1 MTKRLTCGH
10 TAGISFMRGENGLFW
25 WLRKVI
31 FFSPY
36 RIMLSP
42 NYSETIY
49 KQRMM
54 VNWEV
59 FLFLALGT
67 CHPKRMMNLAEIC

>member
-1 MTKRLTCGH
+1 
-10 TAGISFMRGENGLFW
+10 
-25 WLRKVI
+25 
-31 FFSPY
+31 
-36 RIMLSP
+36 MLSP